1 MFVGYLLHCS
11 LADLYIYITILLYY
25 SNQFSAAHNSP
36 LPYIYIYPLEFLNL
50 ANSLC
55 WLLHLLLTKND
66 TILTDPPSSWPGLAP
81 QVLKRQRAHM
91 EAAKVLSFTEAGKR
105 EIHGDA
111 GYVTVI

>member
-11 LADLYIYITILLYY
+11 LADLYIYIYY
-25 SNQFSAAHNSP
+25 YITVINFLP
-36 LPYIYIYPLEFLNL
+36 LTTVPSHIYIYPLEFLNL

-66 TILTDPPSSWPGLAP
+66 TIFMDPPSSWPGLAP